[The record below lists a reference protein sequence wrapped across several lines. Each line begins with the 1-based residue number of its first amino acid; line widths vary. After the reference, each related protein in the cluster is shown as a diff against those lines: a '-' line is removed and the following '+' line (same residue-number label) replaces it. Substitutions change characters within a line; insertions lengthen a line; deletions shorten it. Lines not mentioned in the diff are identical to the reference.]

1 MKRKRIAVLV
11 APVVVLLLSLS
22 APAWAQSSAAV
33 SSAREI
39 AKQGLDAF
47 DAGHYQEA
55 SQKLLK
61 AFGVV
66 KVPTLAVYAARSL
79 VKMGR
84 LVEACELYLQARR
97 LKPAP
102 DWPDVQVKAQ
112 REAAEARAKLLPR
125 LPRLTVMVDGAAA
138 QDVTLT
144 IDGVE
149 VASALINA
157 EQLVDPG
164 TRRLVATVGEQEK
177 TEEVTLREGE
187 RRAVTLTFM
196 QSQGTVSAGTRAR
209 SSSEGARPPG
219 STAAKVPEDQDTA
232 PLRRLLGWV
241 GVGVGGAAIVLGT
254 ATGLMSMSKRN
265 SLNATDG
272 CVDDHCYPEQASD
285 VDTVNRL
292 RTVSTMGFIA
302 GGVIGAAGVTLLLTS
317 PRETGVTAAL
327 RVGAQSASLAGSF

>member
-1 MKRKRIAVLV
+1 MKRKRIGVFL
-11 APVVVLLLSLS
+11 APVVVLVLSLS
-22 APAWAQSSAAV
+22 VPAWAQSSAAV

-47 DAGHYQEA
+47 DAGNYQEA

-61 AFGVV
+61 AFEVV

-102 DWPDVQVKAQ
+102 DWPAVQVKAQ
-112 REAAEARAKLLPR
+112 REAADARAKLLPR
-125 LPRLTVMVDGAAA
+125 LPRLTVMVEGAAA

-157 EQLVDPG
+157 QQLVDPG
-164 TRRLVATVGEQEK
+164 TRRLVATLGKQQK
-177 TEEVTLREGE
+177 SEEVTLREGE
-187 RRAVTLTFM
+187 RRTVTLTFT
-196 QSQGTVSAGTRAR
+196 QSQGTVSGGTQVGSGSEAAR
-209 SSSEGARPPG
+209 TLG
-219 STAAKVPEDQDTA
+219 STAPEVPEDQDGA
-232 PLRRLLGWV
+232 RLRRLLGWV
-241 GVGVGGAAIVLGT
+241 GVGVGGGGIVLGT
-254 ATGLMSMSKRN
+254 VIGLISMSKRN
-265 SLNATDG
+265 ALNSTDG

-285 VDTVNRL
+285 VDTVNSL
-292 RTVSTMGFIA
+292 RTVSTVGFIA

-327 RVGAQSASLAGSF
+327 RVGAQSASLEGSF